1 MRACDE
7 EERTDRQRHATVE
20 MPDLPA
26 ELDDAAARPQTGADA
41 GGVLLMDSGAVVPD
55 GPGIH
60 GRRARPAQAD
70 RMVLVNPARI
80 APPDAKRHTVMA
92 DGTYMGHGWCLII
105 AIDGESGEVLAFQWC
120 AHESKAAYLALF
132 SGIPTPDVLITD
144 GLRGAEAACLEAW
157 PGTRIH
163 RHLVHVQRNTRTD
176 LTSRP
181 RLQAGRELK
190 NCPAC

>member
-7 EERTDRQRHATVE
+7 EERTDRQGHATVE
-20 MPDLPA
+20 MPGLPA

>member
-1 MRACDE
+1 MPSGRFFGAPSG
-7 EERTDRQRHATVE
+7 RMFQRVK
-20 MPDLPA
+20 
-26 ELDDAAARPQTGADA
+26 
-41 GGVLLMDSGAVVPD
+41 VP
-55 GPGIH
+55 
-60 GRRARPAQAD
+60 
-70 RMVLVNPARI
+70 NP
-80 APPDAKRHTVMA
+80 
-92 DGTYMGHGWCLII
+92 
-105 AIDGESGEVLAFQWC
+105 
-120 AHESKAAYLALF
+120 
-132 SGIPTPDVLITD
+132 PDVLITD